1 MGLLRRKALL
11 QWIAMWVCGLL
22 LTLSPMALPGV
33 VQPQMQTLVM
43 GTEADYVPFA
53 YHHPLTEG
61 GPDRIVGFDID
72 VAHYIADSLG
82 VTLQLK
88 ETPFDQLLP
97 ALKSGE
103 LDFAIAAI
111 TPSEDRQR
119 HYDFSDPYFEAQHA
133 LISPRLKPV
142 RTVAELRGHRLVVQ
156 QGSVQ
161 ETEAMRR
168 LAEGYGIGI
177 ELFAVPT
184 MTDMVSAVNA
194 GYADAALVEA
204 LVAEAYI
211 ENEPDLVMDVLGE
224 LGATPVAI
232 AFPKGSAWVGAFNQ
246 ALAEMED
253 NGELYLLA
261 QQWFTADP

>member
-1 MGLLRRKALL
+1 MGL
-11 QWIAMWVCGLL
+11 WSIAA
-22 LTLSPMALPGV
+22 LSPIALPGV
-33 VQPQMQTLVM
+33 AQPQMQTLVM

-72 VAHYIADSLG
+72 VARYIADSLG
-82 VTLQLK
+82 VTLQIQ
-88 ETPFDQLLP
+88 ERPFDRLLP
-97 ALKSGE
+97 GLKSGE

-111 TPSEDRQR
+111 TPSEERQR
-119 HYDFSDPYFEAQHA
+119 HYDFSNPYFEAQHA

-142 RTVAELRGHRLVVQ
+142 RTVADLRGRRLGVQ

-161 ETEAMRR
+161 EAQAMRR

-184 MTDMVSAVNA
+184 MTDMVSAVKA

-232 AFPKGSAWVGAFNQ
+232 AFPQGSAWVGVFNQ
-246 ALAEMED
+246 ALAEMAD
-253 NGELYLLA
+253 SGELYLLA
-261 QQWFTADP
+261 QRWFIADP